1 MRFAGAAHADTD
13 LLPGMFALN
22 DEVIGRRRAAG
33 DTPWNWNVGV
43 AAPLPGRRSDGR

>member
-1 MRFAGAAHADTD
+1 MHFADAPRASRD

-22 DEVIGRRRAAG
+22 EEVVRRRRAAG

-43 AAPLPGRRSDGR
+43 AAPLPKPAPRP